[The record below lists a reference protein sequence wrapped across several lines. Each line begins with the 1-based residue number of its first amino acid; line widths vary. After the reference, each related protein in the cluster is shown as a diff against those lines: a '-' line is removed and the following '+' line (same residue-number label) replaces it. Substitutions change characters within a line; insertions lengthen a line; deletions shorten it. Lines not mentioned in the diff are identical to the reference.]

1 MAVPKYRRTENQ
13 LDILNICQDVFSL
26 SLQLIKNEKIIPKKN
41 FKIIAEP
48 MLENIRQLMYTISQA
63 NNMYTKSLQQLEYRY
78 QFQFKAR
85 QTIVKLLVDIQI
97 AINLSTTTNA
107 AIKFDH
113 LLDKIEE
120 LKSKLQSWTKQTKDM
135 ISSFNDSKDSMCS

>member
-48 MLENIRQLMYTISQA
+48 MLENIRQLMYAISQA